1 MMAATKRPIRI
12 LHLEDN
18 PRDAELIQRRL
29 ASAGLDCEVVRVGG
43 QEAFEAALAE
53 GKYDLVLCD
62 FNVPGYD
69 ALSALKHARANEP
82 DLPFVVISGEL
93 SEEEAVECLRAGATD
108 YLLKHRLQRL
118 ASAVIRALDEAV
130 ERENR
135 RQAEIARSESE
146 DRFRSVVAAMAEGV
160 IVQDWRGNIV
170 ASNAAALRM
179 LGVTEEELRGRS
191 ANRQDAVREDGSL
204 FPNDE
209 YPALATLRTG
219 LPQSQVVMGV
229 RRGDGALRWI
239 SINTEPLK
247 HPGAEAAYAVVTTLS
262 DITDRKR
269 AEQALRESEE
279 RFRLMVE
286 HVVDY
291 AIVALDVEGRVLT
304 WNAGAERAHGYQAE
318 EIIGQHISR
327 FYPPEDV
334 AARVPGRLLEQA
346 RSEGHAQDE
355 GWRVRKDGSRF
366 LANLVVTAV
375 RDERGELRGF
385 SKVTRDMTERR
396 QMEQRLRQSE
406 KMEAIGQLTGGVAHD
421 FNNLLGIVIGNLD
434 LLERALP
441 GNESALK
448 RVQTAQRAALR
459 GADLTK
465 RLLAFSRRQQLE
477 VEPLSVRE
485 TIDNLVGM
493 AVRTL
498 GPEIR
503 ITTRVDENLAPVLA
517 DAAGLE
523 SALLNLAINSRDAM
537 PSGGELTFAAR
548 SVALDASYPA
558 VQAGEIKTGTYAC
571 ISVSDTGQGIPPEVL
586 EKAFEPFFTTK
597 EKGKGTGLGL
607 AMVYGLVKQ
616 LKGHVNIYSEVG
628 QGTTVRLYLPF
639 ANGVAP
645 APAVGSARQLAR
657 FGGTALVVDD
667 EVDLLEVAVAF
678 LEDMGWTV
686 LCAPDALAA
695 MEVVERRPA
704 IDLLLTDVVMP
715 GGMNGLELAQKA
727 TAARPGL
734 KVIYSTGFSS
744 VALAQRNGLVVSG
757 KVLSK
762 PYRRDEFV
770 AAVHEVMEQKRG

>member
-1 MMAATKRPIRI
+1 
-12 LHLEDN
+12 
-18 PRDAELIQRRL
+18 
-29 ASAGLDCEVVRVGG
+29 
-43 QEAFEAALAE
+43 
-53 GKYDLVLCD
+53 
-62 FNVPGYD
+62 
-69 ALSALKHARANEP
+69 
-82 DLPFVVISGEL
+82 
-93 SEEEAVECLRAGATD
+93 
-108 YLLKHRLQRL
+108 
-118 ASAVIRALDEAV
+118 
-130 ERENR
+130 
-135 RQAEIARSESE
+135 
-146 DRFRSVVAAMAEGV
+146 
-160 IVQDWRGNIV
+160 
-170 ASNAAALRM
+170 
-179 LGVTEEELRGRS
+179 
-191 ANRQDAVREDGSL
+191 
-204 FPNDE
+204 
-209 YPALATLRTG
+209 
-219 LPQSQVVMGV
+219 
-229 RRGDGALRWI
+229 
-239 SINTEPLK
+239 
-247 HPGAEAAYAVVTTLS
+247 
-262 DITDRKR
+262 
-269 AEQALRESEE
+269 
-279 RFRLMVE
+279 
-286 HVVDY
+286 VVDY

-327 FYPPEDV
+327 FYLPEDM
-334 AARVPGRLLEQA
+334 AAGMPGKLLEQA
-346 RSEGHAQDE
+346 RSDGHAQDE

-375 RDERGELRGF
+375 RDEHGDLRGF
-385 SKVTRDMTERR
+385 STVTRDMTERR

-434 LLERALP
+434 LLERALSD
-441 GNESALK
+441 NESALK
-448 RVQTAQRAALR
+448 RVETAQRAALR

-493 AVRTL
+493 AIRTL

-503 ITTRVDENLAPVLA
+503 ITTRVDETLAPVLA

-537 PSGGELTFAAR
+537 PRGGELTFAAR

-558 VQAGEIKTGTYAC
+558 VQAGEIKPGTYAC
-571 ISVSDTGQGIPPEVL
+571 ISVSDTGQGIPPEIL

-639 ANGVAP
+639 ANGVAA
-645 APAVGSARQLAR
+645 APSAGSARQSAAQFR
-657 FGGTALVVDD
+657 GTALVVDD

-695 MEVVERRPA
+695 IEIVERRPA

-727 TAARPGL
+727 AAARPGL

-770 AAVHEVMEQKRG
+770 AAVHEVMGRAGG

>member
-1 MMAATKRPIRI
+1 MTMTATMTTTATTATRPIRI

-29 ASAGLDCEVVRVGG
+29 ESSGLACDVDRVPG
-43 QEAFEAALAE
+43 QAAFEAALAE
-53 GKYDLVLCD
+53 RSYDLVLCD

-69 ALSALKHARANEP
+69 ALSALRYARASVPN
-82 DLPFVVISGEL
+82 LPFVVISGEL

-118 ASAVIRALDEAV
+118 GPAVIRALDEAV
-130 ERENR
+130 ERESL
-135 RQAEIARSESE
+135 RQAEAARSESE

-160 IVQDWRGNIV
+160 VVQDWRGNIV
-170 ASNAAALRM
+170 ASNAAALRI
-179 LGVTEEELRGRS
+179 LGMTGEELHRRGTAGR
-191 ANRQDAVREDGSL
+191 NAVREDGSPL
-204 FPNDE
+204 PGDE
-209 YPALATLRTG
+209 HPALVTLRTG
-219 LPQSQVVMGV
+219 QPQSQVVMGLCCD
-229 RRGDGALRWI
+229 DGALRWVAV
-239 SINTEPLK
+239 NTAPLK
-247 HPGAEAAYAVVTTLS
+247 HPGAEAAYAVVTTLA
-262 DITDRKR
+262 DI
-269 AEQALRESEE
+269 
-279 RFRLMVE
+279 
-286 HVVDY
+286 
-291 AIVALDVEGRVLT
+291 
-304 WNAGAERAHGYQAE
+304 
-318 EIIGQHISR
+318 
-327 FYPPEDV
+327 
-334 AARVPGRLLEQA
+334 
-346 RSEGHAQDE
+346 
-355 GWRVRKDGSRF
+355 
-366 LANLVVTAV
+366 
-375 RDERGELRGF
+375 
-385 SKVTRDMTERR
+385 TERR
-396 QMEQRLRQSE
+396 LTEQRLRHSE

-459 GADLTK
+459 GADLTR

-485 TIDNLVGM
+485 VIDNLVGM

-503 ITTRVDENLAPVLA
+503 ITTQVEDSLAPVLA

-537 PSGGELTFAAR
+537 PRGGELTFAAR
-548 SVALDASYPA
+548 SVALDSSYPA
-558 VQAGEIKTGTYAC
+558 VQAGEIKPGIYAC

-616 LKGHVNIYSEVG
+616 LKGHANIYSEVG

-639 ANGVAP
+639 ANETAVAP
-645 APAVGSARQLAR
+645 AAGSARQSASR
-657 FGGTALVVDD
+657 FNGTALVVDD

-678 LEDMGWTV
+678 LEGMGWTV
-686 LCAPDALAA
+686 RCAPDGLAA
-695 MEVVERRPA
+695 MEIVKHHPE

-715 GGMNGLELAQKA
+715 GGMNGLELAEKA
-727 TAARPGL
+727 AAARPGL
-734 KVIYSTGFSS
+734 RVIYSTGFSS

-762 PYRRDEFV
+762 PYRREEFV
-770 AAVHEVMEQKRG
+770 AAIDEVMGQTRG

>member
-1 MMAATKRPIRI
+1 MMATTRQIRI

-29 ASAGLDCEVVRVGG
+29 ASEGLACEVMRAGG
-43 QEAFEAALAE
+43 KAAFEAALAD
-53 GKYDLVLCD
+53 GKYDLVLSD

-69 ALSALKHARANEP
+69 ALSALKHTRASAP
-82 DLPFVVISGEL
+82 TLPFVVISGEL

-118 ASAVIRALDEAV
+118 VPALMRALDEAV
-130 ERENR
+130 ERETR
-135 RQAEIARSESE
+135 RQAEAARRESE

-170 ASNAAALRM
+170 SSNAAALRI
-179 LGVTEEELRGRS
+179 LGVTEEELVRWS
-191 ANRQDAVREDGSL
+191 ARRQDAVHEDGSP
-204 FPNDE
+204 FGGDE
-209 YPALATLRTG
+209 YPALVTLRTG
-219 LPQSQVVMGV
+219 VPQSQVVMGM
-229 RRGDGALRWI
+229 RRGDGALRWV
-239 SINTEPLK
+239 SVNTEPLQ
-247 HPGAEAAYAVVTTLS
+247 HPGAEAAYAVVTTLA
-262 DITDRKR
+262 DITDRKG

-291 AIVALDVEGRVLT
+291 AIVALDVDGHVLT
-304 WNAGAERAHGYQAE
+304 WNAGAERAQGYKAE
-318 EIIGQHISR
+318 EIIGRHISL
-327 FYPPEDV
+327 FYAPEDV
-334 AARVPGRLLEQA
+334 AAGLPDKLLEQA
-346 RSEGHAQDE
+346 RNEGHARTE
-355 GWRVRKDGSRF
+355 GWRLRKDGSRF
-366 LANLVVTAV
+366 LADVVATAV
-375 RDERGELRGF
+375 RDDRGELRGF
-385 SKVTRDMTERR
+385 SKVTRDITERH

-406 KMEAIGQLTGGVAHD
+406 KLEAIGQLTGGVAHD

-434 LLERALP
+434 LLERALSD
-441 GNESALK
+441 NEGALK
-448 RVQTAQRAALR
+448 RIQTAQRAALR
-459 GADLTK
+459 GADLTR

-485 TIDNLVGM
+485 AIDNLVGM

-503 ITTRVDENLAPVLA
+503 ITTQVDDGLAPVLA
-517 DAAGLE
+517 DATGLE
-523 SALLNLAINSRDAM
+523 NALLNLAINSRDAM
-537 PSGGELTFAAR
+537 PRGGELTFAAR
-548 SVALDASYPA
+548 AVALDETYPA
-558 VQAGEIKTGTYAC
+558 VQGGEIKPGKYAC
-571 ISVSDTGQGIPPEVL
+571 ISVSDTGQGIPPEIL
-586 EKAFEPFFTTK
+586 QKAFEPFFTTK

-616 LKGHVNIYSEVG
+616 LKGHVNIYSEIG
-628 QGTTVRLYLPF
+628 QGTTVRLYLPL
-639 ANGVAP
+639 ANGAVKAAP
-645 APAVGSARQLAR
+645 TGPTHQTTR
-657 FGGTALVVDD
+657 FRGIALVVDD
-667 EVDLLEVAVAF
+667 EVDLLEVAMAF

-695 MEVVERRPA
+695 MEIVERRPG

-715 GGMNGLELAQKA
+715 GGMNGVELAAKA
-727 TAARPGL
+727 AAAMPGL

-744 VALAQRNGLVVSG
+744 VALAQRNGLVVDG

-770 AAVHEVMEQKRG
+770 AAVQEAMGQAGR

>member
-1 MMAATKRPIRI
+1 MTAATRPIRI

-18 PRDAELIQRRL
+18 PRDAELIRRHL
-29 ASAGLDCEVVRVGG
+29 ASEGLACEVVRAGG
-43 QEAFEAALAE
+43 KAAFEAALAD
-53 GKYDLVLCD
+53 GTYDLVLSD

-69 ALSALKHARANEP
+69 ALAALKHARASAP
-82 DLPFVVISGEL
+82 AVPFVVISGEL

-118 ASAVIRALDEAV
+118 TPAVMRALDEAV

-135 RQAEIARSESE
+135 RQAEVAHRESE

-170 ASNAAALRM
+170 ATNAAALRI
-179 LGVTEEELRGRS
+179 LGLSEQELRRWSGSR
-191 ANRQDAVREDGSL
+191 NDAVHEDGSP
-204 FPNDE
+204 FPDDE
-209 YPALATLRTG
+209 HPALVTLRTG
-219 LPQSQVVMGV
+219 VPQSQVVMGV
-229 RRGDGALRWI
+229 RRGDGALRWV
-239 SINTEPLK
+239 SVNTEPLK
-247 HPGAEAAYAVVTTLS
+247 HPGAEAAYAVVTTLA

-291 AIVALDVEGRVLT
+291 AIVALDVGGRVLT
-304 WNAGAERAHGYQAE
+304 WNAGAERAQGYKAE
-318 EIIGQHISR
+318 EIIGRHISL
-327 FYPPEDV
+327 FYAPEEV
-334 AARVPGRLLEQA
+334 AAGLPDKLLEQA
-346 RSEGHAQDE
+346 RNEGHARTE
-355 GWRVRKDGSRF
+355 GWRFRKNGSRF
-366 LANLVVTAV
+366 LADVVATAV
-375 RDERGELRGF
+375 HNERGELRGF
-385 SKVTRDMTERR
+385 SEVTRDITERR

-406 KMEAIGQLTGGVAHD
+406 KLEAVGQLTGGVAHD

-441 GNESALK
+441 GNEGALK

-459 GADLTK
+459 GADLTR

-493 AVRTL
+493 AARTL

-503 ITTRVDENLAPVLA
+503 LTTQVAENLPPVLA

-523 SALLNLAINSRDAM
+523 NALLNLAINGRDAM
-537 PSGGELTFAAR
+537 PRGGELTFAAR
-548 SVALDASYPA
+548 SVALDETYPA
-558 VQAGEIKTGTYAC
+558 VQAGEIRAGSYAC
-571 ISVSDTGQGIPPEVL
+571 ISVSDTGQGIPPEILQKV
-586 EKAFEPFFTTK
+586 FEPFFTTK
-597 EKGKGTGLGL
+597 EKGQGTGLGL

-628 QGTTVRLYLPF
+628 HGTTVRLYLPL
-639 ANGVAP
+639 ANGAVTPSPSGP
-645 APAVGSARQLAR
+645 ARHTTPFS
-657 FGGTALVVDD
+657 GTALVVDD
-667 EVDLLEVAVAF
+667 EVDLLEVAMAF

-695 MEVVERRPA
+695 MEIVERRPG
-704 IDLLLTDVVMP
+704 IQLLLTDVVMP
-715 GGMNGLELAQKA
+715 GGMNGVELAEKA
-727 TAARPGL
+727 AAATPGL

-744 VALAQRNGLVVSG
+744 VALAQRNGLVVKG

-762 PYRRDEFV
+762 PYRREEFV
-770 AAVHEVMEQKRG
+770 AAVHEVMEPASR